1 MLLVL
6 WAILLYMLYKVLTA
20 DKEYTEYDP
29 FEILQLDPVC
39 VCVCV
44 CVCVLVSRA
53 NPHPSEEGMGLVTLV
68 KDFSAQVLN

>member
-1 MLLVL
+1 MIHLRSYNWIQYVS
-6 WAILLYMLYKVLTA
+6 
-20 DKEYTEYDP
+20 
-29 FEILQLDPVC
+29 
-39 VCVCV
+39 VCV